1 MEVYKIKA
9 LISWGK
15 NLETIPKDFSV
26 YQPQLRKRN
35 EGQRKGRKK
44 KQPIPGGG
52 TGTLV
57 RATSLKTMV
66 HSTFQTLRLN
76 GITLIN

>member
-35 EGQRKGRKK
+35 EGQREKK
-44 KQPIPGGG
+44 KAAYPWRRDRNTCEGHIP
-52 TGTLV
+52 
-57 RATSLKTMV
+57 
-66 HSTFQTLRLN
+66 
-76 GITLIN
+76 

>member
-44 KQPIPGGG
+44 KS
-52 TGTLV
+52 
-57 RATSLKTMV
+57 SLSLEEGQE
-66 HSTFQTLRLN
+66 HL
-76 GITLIN
+76 